1 MHASWPTKQ
10 RLAIFK
16 FCPVSNISKKT
27 GRISIWAGLKP
38 FLYTFYI
45 TLVMSKNWYRR
56 FSRLVTQFSRLLQQK
71 LSYVRYY
78 LTIGRLFHHA
88 FLLFLAAW

>member
-1 MHASWPTKQ
+1 MHAIWPIKQ

-16 FCPVSNISKKT
+16 FCPVSNFSKKT

-45 TLVMSKNWYRR
+45 TLVMSKNWYRG
-56 FSRLVTQFSRLLQQK
+56 FSRLVAQVSRLFTAKIVIFEIL
-71 LSYVRYY
+71 R
-78 LTIGRLFHHA
+78 GA
-88 FLLFLAAW
+88 FNKFVSFGVK